1 MKAINQSENGFTA
14 AELIITITL
23 IGILIAPVVF
33 SSFRFY
39 VDVSSNNR
47 KAALSLDSQAAM
59 AKFTDD
65 LRMASAINPTNTITD
80 SSHPDGWTNGGAEDV
95 LIISTPAQD
104 NSGNFIIDSNNNE
117 PYKNEVIYFKSN
129 NYLYRRS
136 LPNNSA
142 SGNTMVQSCPS
153 ASATPD
159 CPPDIIL
166 TDKLGSVAYIFYDT
180 NGAQT
185 ANIAAV
191 RSVKLSLSVTDAVAN
206 RPTTITGAVQV
217 ALRNQ

>member
-1 MKAINQSENGFTA
+1 MNQSENGFTA

-23 IGILIAPVVF
+23 IGILITPVVF

-47 KAALSLDSQAAM
+47 KAALSLDSQAAL

-65 LRMASAINPTNTITD
+65 LRMASGVNPTNTIND
-80 SSHPDGWTNGGAEDV
+80 PSNPDGWTNGGAANV

-104 NSGNFIIDSNNNE
+104 NSGNFIVDSNNNE
-117 PYKNEVIYFKSN
+117 SYKNEVVYFKSD

-142 SGNTMVQSCPS
+142 SGNTMIQSCPP
-153 ASATPD
+153 AAATPD
-159 CPPDIIL
+159 CPADIIL
-166 TDKLGSVAYIFYDT
+166 TDKLGSVTYTFYDT

-185 ANIAAV
+185 ANVAAV
-191 RSVKLSLSVTDAVAN
+191 RSVKLGLSVTDAVAN
-206 RPTTITGAVQV
+206 RPTTINSTIQV